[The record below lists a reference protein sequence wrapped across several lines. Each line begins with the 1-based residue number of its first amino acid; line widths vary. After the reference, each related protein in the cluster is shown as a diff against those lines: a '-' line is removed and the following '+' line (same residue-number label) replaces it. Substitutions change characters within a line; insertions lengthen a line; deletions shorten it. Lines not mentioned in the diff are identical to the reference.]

1 MTASAIS
8 RYGVALRTHRP
19 CGTSKTIA
27 SCSSHWIKVCQAA
40 GFSPRVKHLWET
52 AISIARLTGELYV

>member
-8 RYGVALRTHRP
+8 KYGVLSGRIGRGA
-19 CGTSKTIA
+19 SKTIA
-27 SCSSHWIKVCQAA
+27 SCSSHRIKVCQAA
-40 GFSPRVKHLWET
+40 SAPRVKQLWET